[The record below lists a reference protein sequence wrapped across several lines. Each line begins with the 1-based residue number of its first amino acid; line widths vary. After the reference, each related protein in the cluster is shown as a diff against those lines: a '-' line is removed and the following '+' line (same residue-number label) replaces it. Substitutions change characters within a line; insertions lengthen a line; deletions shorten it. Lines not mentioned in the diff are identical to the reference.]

1 MLIFVNS
8 ERCFVF
14 SAELVVVA
22 LETQIIERQHG
33 LVDVAVVNVLINV
46 EVADVVAVMV
56 AIVVA
61 VIVAV
66 VAACAVIHGVIIITV
81 LIILS
86 LRAFLSQLT

>member
-33 LVDVAVVNVLINV
+33 VAVVNVLINV
-46 EVADVVAVMV
+46 EVAVTVSPPSSS
-56 AIVVA
+56 

-66 VAACAVIHGVIIITV
+66 VAACSVIHGVIIITV
-81 LIILS
+81 LIILTCVFVVVS
-86 LRAFLSQLT
+86 LVFFRS